1 MHDAVDR
8 VVTPFLAE
16 VDSAVGA
23 GYTAILYGSG
33 ARGDFVPG
41 HSDINLMLILDDI
54 RPATLRA
61 LGPAFA
67 GWRKESPEPPLLI
80 GRGEWREAAD
90 TFPIEITDMRAACR
104 VLRGT
109 DPLAGLV
116 VQPTDLRRAVE
127 RELRGKLLRL
137 RQGYAAAAGDPLVLG
152 RWPAGARPPSWCNSG
167 RCWSW
172 WAGRCRW
179 TPWSSRPRPPV
190 PSGSTASRCST

>member
-1 MHDAVDR
+1 MRDAVDR

-16 VDSAVGA
+16 VDAALGA

-54 RPATLRA
+54 TPATLRA

-67 GWRKESPEPPLLI
+67 HWRKDSPEPPLVI

-104 VLRGT
+104 VLRGA

-116 VQPTDLRRAVE
+116 VERADLRRAVE

-137 RQGYAAAAGDPLVLG
+137 RQGYTAAAADPLCSD
-152 RWPAGARPPSWCNSG
+152 RWRGGARRPSWSSSGAAGATGPVGAARS
-167 RCWSW
+167 
-172 WAGRCRW
+172 
-179 TPWSSRPRPPV
+179 WSSRPRPPAR
-190 PSGSTASRCST
+190 SASTASRCST